1 MAISGSLYHTE
12 AVNEK
17 GLSGVSFIRGN
28 EGLALGVSSS
38 LVKGAGTNPE
48 QLVGLAVSTCF
59 NATIELVERLHN
71 LPHNSVVHTG
81 VDQLKDDTGY
91 QFVVR
96 IQILFNGTPHDEA
109 VKLVEEAKNYCPVAK
124 LIKENANVTFEVV
137 DQFEF

>member
-1 MAISGSLYHTE
+1 MAIDGSLYHTE

-28 EGLALGVSSS
+28 ESLALGVSSS

-48 QLVGLAVSTCF
+48 QLIGLAVSTCF
-59 NATIELVERLHN
+59 NATIEIIERMHN
-71 LPHNSVVHTG
+71 LPHKSVVHTG

-91 QFVVR
+91 QFIVR
-96 IQILFNGTPHDEA
+96 IQILMAGVDHDQA
-109 VKLVEEAKNYCPVAK
+109 RALVDEAKNYCPVAK
-124 LIKENANVTFEVV
+124 LIKQNANVTFEVV